1 MHPNTPRPPE
11 AAKARRA
18 RALDA
23 FVRDARFLLHRRRA
37 GKIAKLPQAVREQI
51 NTMLQDGVPY
61 AKIIATLGDAGQ
73 GINIHNLSRW
83 RRADY
88 QDWLDEQTWRE
99 GNPKNE
105 NASPRVKDLTLLLHN
120 LDSQPL
126 GAPES
131 RRKNAWLRHVN
142 LLCKHI
148 DRMTAPTTPK
158 ASTQQTAASSSAVSP
173 PPPPEKPIRTT

>member
-1 MHPNTPRPPE
+1 MPPSTRSTLPRST
-11 AAKARRA
+11 
-18 RALDA
+18 LDA

-51 NTMLQDGVPY
+51 NLMLQDGVPY
-61 AKIIATLGDAGQ
+61 AKIVATLGEAGQ

-99 GNPKNE
+99 GNPNNE
-105 NASPRVKDLTLLLHN
+105 NASPLVKDLTLLLHN

-131 RRKNAWLRHVN
+131 QRKNAWLRHVN
-142 LLCKHI
+142 LICKHI
-148 DRMTAPTTPK
+148 DHMTAPPTPK
-158 ASTQQTAASSSAVSP
+158 ANTQQRVASSAVSSSP
-173 PPPPEKPIRTT
+173 VAPETPNPIEPIETC